1 MRVASIGA
9 ACAAG
14 IGIAP
19 ISAALRGTVS
29 AFALEPSF
37 PRFTNG
43 TPMTLASAEPLDIHV
58 PWQDRLHWLVDQALA
73 PLRQSLETVVAAA
86 WDSVPPHLPLLVS
99 LPPNRPAVLPDTA
112 NQLVRRISGALP
124 LPLDRGRSVMVR
136 SGHDGALCCL
146 GVAARLLAVDQ
157 PAAVV
162 VGGVDSWISIEAL
175 HWLEAQR
182 RLKGADVPNGVV
194 PGEGA
199 AFLLLV
205 NDALASRVGLQAG
218 ASVLA
223 QARAVEPNPW
233 YEQRPNLAEGLT
245 RALRSLLE
253 RPEHRGLAA
262 GTARTDL
269 TLGDL
274 NGEPWRAQEWAFA
287 YLRTQALH
295 SEPLNLWHPA
305 DLWGDTGAAAGA
317 LLTALAAYEL
327 SRDPLLERVVLFSA
341 CDVTPYRSAA
351 LLAASRGMTT

>member
-19 ISAALRGTVS
+19 ISAALRGTVNT
-29 AFALEPSF
+29 FARAPSF
-37 PRFTNG
+37 PCMTDG
-43 TPMTLASAEPLDIHV
+43 TSMVLASAEPLDIHL
-58 PWQDRLHWLVDQALA
+58 PWQDRLDWLVDNALA
-73 PLRQSLETVVAAA
+73 PLSHSLEQLAPAA
-86 WDSVPPHLPLLVS
+86 WGSTPPRLPVLLS
-99 LPPNRPAVLPDTA
+99 LPPPRPGVPADTA
-112 NQLVRRISGALP
+112 MQLVRRITGALP
-124 LPLDRGRSVMVR
+124 LPMDRGRSVMVR

-146 GVAARLLAVDQ
+146 GAAADLLAVDE
-157 PAAVV
+157 PVAVI
-162 VGGVDSWISIEAL
+162 VGGVDSWIAIETL

-182 RLKGADVPNGVV
+182 RLKCATAPKGII

-205 NDALASRVGLQAG
+205 NDAFASLVDVH
-218 ASVLA
+218 SNVVVLA

-233 YEQRPNLAEGLT
+233 YGDRPCLAEGLT

-253 RPEHRGLAA
+253 RPEHRV
-262 GTARTDL
+262 RTDL

-287 YLRTQALH
+287 YLRTEALH

-327 SRDPLLERVVLFSA
+327 SRDPLLERAVLWSA
-341 CDVTPYRSAA
+341 SDVTPYRSAA
-351 LLAASRGMTT
+351 LLAANRRMT

>member
-14 IGIAP
+14 IGIAA
-19 ISAALRGTVS
+19 ISAALRGTVN

-37 PRFTNG
+37 PCMTDG
-43 TPMTLASAEPLDIHV
+43 APMMLASAEPLDIHL
-58 PWQDRLHWLVDQALA
+58 PWQDRLDWLVDQALA
-73 PLRQSLETVVAAA
+73 PLSHSLELLAAAA
-86 WDSVPPHLPLLVS
+86 WGSTPPQLPLLLS
-99 LPPNRPAVLPDTA
+99 LPPPRPAVPPDTA
-112 NQLVRRISGALP
+112 MQLVRRIIGALP
-124 LPLDRGRSVMVR
+124 LPVDRGRSVMVR

-146 GVAARLLAVDQ
+146 GVAADLLAVEQ
-157 PAAVV
+157 PAAVI
-162 VGGVDSWISIEAL
+162 VGGVDSWIAIDAL
-175 HWLEAQR
+175 HELEAQR
-182 RLKGADVPNGVV
+182 RLKSATAPKGIV

-205 NDALASRVGLQAG
+205 NDALATRVGLH
-218 ASVLA
+218 SSVVVLA

-233 YEQRPNLAEGLT
+233 YEQRPCLAEGLT
-245 RALRSLLE
+245 TALRSLLA
-253 RPEHRGLAA
+253 RPEHR
-262 GTARTDL
+262 ARTDL

-327 SRDPLLERVVLFSA
+327 SRDPLLERAVLWCA

-351 LLAASRGMTT
+351 LLAANRRMMT